1 MDEEQAWLK
10 DVEEDEE
17 LIKAMI
23 SGNYIVVAA
32 QSPKNTCSLD
42 VYSLMGFT
50 KAYNKTQT
58 DNLIVKDQKIK
69 QDLVDAY
76 KICAML
82 KMDDLTYTHI
92 TARPQNA
99 QYFYILAFGNM
110 FDQAS
115 INNLIKVDIA
125 RGYFSPFFKKYS
137 KAFSLDCCV
146 HDFG

>member
-1 MDEEQAWLK
+1 M
-10 DVEEDEE
+10 
-17 LIKAMI
+17 
-23 SGNYIVVAA
+23 
-32 QSPKNTCSLD
+32 
-42 VYSLMGFT
+42 
-50 KAYNKTQT
+50 
-58 DNLIVKDQKIK
+58 KDQKIK

-125 RGYFSPFFKKYS
+125 RGEVVEGNEAKSIEKINLLLEDQKETAVIYTEQEELISGQK
-137 KAFSLDCCV
+137 SLLLV
-146 HDFG
+146 FV